1 MPTVE
6 VVSGELTSVETV
18 SFACRTAIA
27 LGKLP
32 VLVQRDV
39 PGFLW
44 NRLQFALVR
53 ECVWLVENGVASA
66 EDVDTV
72 MREGL
77 ARRWRHVG
85 PLRAIAL
92 GGIDTWN
99 RAGRN
104 VVPELSTM
112 THLPD
117 LDGIAIVDGDL
128 EADTRARDAA
138 LAHELRADRDSE
150 RDPA

>member
-1 MPTVE
+1 
-6 VVSGELTSVETV
+6 
-18 SFACRTAIA
+18 
-27 LGKLP
+27 
-32 VLVQRDV
+32 
-39 PGFLW
+39 
-44 NRLQFALVR
+44 
-53 ECVWLVENGVASA
+53 
-66 EDVDTV
+66 

-104 VVPELSTM
+104 VVPELSTI

-138 LAHELRADRDSE
+138 LAHELRADNDST
-150 RDPA
+150 RVPA